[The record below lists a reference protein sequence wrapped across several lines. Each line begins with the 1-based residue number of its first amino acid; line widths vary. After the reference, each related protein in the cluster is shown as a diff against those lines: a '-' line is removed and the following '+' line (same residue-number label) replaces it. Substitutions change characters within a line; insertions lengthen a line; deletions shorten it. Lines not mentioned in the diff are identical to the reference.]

1 MVSQA
6 PLVSIIAVNF
16 NQTAVTAAFLDSVRR
31 LRYPSTEIILVDNGS
46 AAPPGPWLQ
55 EHYPEVRYLET
66 GRNLGFAG
74 GNNVGIRAARGEYL
88 LLVNNDTELEEDVVE
103 RLLACFEASEDV
115 GMVCPLL
122 LYHEAPGLVQ
132 YAGYTPLHP
141 ITARNRTIGQFE
153 PDRGQFTEVRE
164 TPFAHGA
171 AMLTSRKVLDRV
183 GLMAE
188 DYFLYYEELD
198 WSARIRKAGYRILV
212 EPRARVLHKESV
224 SVGKDSPLK
233 TYFMTRNRMLYM
245 RRHASWW
252 SCSAFMV
259 YWFLLAT
266 PIHIARFLMQGKQR
280 HLQAFRKAIGWHLR
294 PRRAKTQEENPSIP
308 AFLTQTA

>member
-1 MVSQA
+1 MANNA

-31 LRYPSTEIILVDNGS
+31 LQYPAIEVILVDNGS
-46 AAPPGPWLQ
+46 SDPPGAWLEQ
-55 EHYPEVRYLET
+55 HYPEVRYLET
-66 GRNLGFAG
+66 GCNLGFAG

-88 LLVNNDTELEEDVVE
+88 LLVNNDTELEADVVE
-103 RLLACFEASEDV
+103 RLLACFSSADDV

-122 LYHEAPGLVQ
+122 LYHEPADVVQ

-141 ITARNRTIGQFE
+141 VTARNRTIGQFE
-153 PDRGQFTEVRE
+153 PDRGQYTEVRE

-171 AMLTSRKVLDRV
+171 AMFTSRAVLERV

-245 RRHASWW
+245 RRHAPWW
-252 SCSAFMV
+252 SRMAFMA
-259 YWFLLAT
+259 YWLLVAS
-266 PIHIARFLMQGKQR
+266 PIHILRYLIRGKSR
-280 HLQAFRKAIGWHLR
+280 HLEAFGQAMVWHLGLGAR
-294 PRRAKTQEENPSIP
+294 KQEGTTPALP
-308 AFLTQTA
+308 AFLSKAA